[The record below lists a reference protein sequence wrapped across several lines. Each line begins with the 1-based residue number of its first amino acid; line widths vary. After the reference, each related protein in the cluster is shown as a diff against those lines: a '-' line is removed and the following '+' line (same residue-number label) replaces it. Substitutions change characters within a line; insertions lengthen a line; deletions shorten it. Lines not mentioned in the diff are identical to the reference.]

1 MHAAMQNDAV
11 SILAAV
17 SRAGQE
23 WSLHADMQMMQHL
36 KLAYAA
42 DLSLV
47 SALHRRA
54 PYNRKWRE
62 YKEIKV
68 CLGIE
73 EMRVEELLLEAI
85 TLITFPQTSTS
96 VEWSG
101 LRRQYIRGARW
112 MMRSF
117 AILLVSQTCWSSGHY
132 LPDDWRK

>member
-1 MHAAMQNDAV
+1 
-11 SILAAV
+11 
-17 SRAGQE
+17 
-23 WSLHADMQMMQHL
+23 MQMMQHL
-36 KLAYAA
+36 KLAYVA

-96 VEWSG
+96 VE
-101 LRRQYIRGARW
+101 
-112 MMRSF
+112 
-117 AILLVSQTCWSSGHY
+117 
-132 LPDDWRK
+132 